1 MTVTDTTLGGYFKER
16 YESKSKDLVPAFEIV
31 AADIPFSQREKLGEK
46 YTFNVRLRRSHG
58 VTFSGTSLTAF
69 SLNSAVSGQTAEASV
84 NGTQFVMREQIA
96 NGVIMR
102 AQSSIEAFG
111 NAFDDVVADMMASSS
126 FYRELCLLYGGS
138 TVGIGTIESQS
149 GSGGT
154 RDFVITKATWAA
166 GLWAQMEGASLD
178 CYNSTTQ
185 RNTNAAIVITSIDP
199 ATRTISTSG
208 NSTDLTASVAGDS
221 FLPYGA
227 YGNWFSG
234 LDPLVPNATT
244 MHGINAATYQ
254 LWNGNT
260 YAAGSAALTFAKVT
274 AASANVAVR
283 CGMGKLVCY
292 VSPYTWTDLNDDHA
306 ALRRFTSSTKGEL
319 DLGTQSIRYY
329 GPTGEV
335 ELKPHPM
342 VKAGEAFLIMPRY
355 FKRIGASDIAW
366 RMPGDPVDKFFHDL
380 EGVHGKEIRNFWDQA
395 LANLKPAA
403 HCKITGIVNDSL

>member
-1 MTVTDTTLGGYFKER
+1 VAVTDTTLGGYFKER
-16 YESKSKDLVPAFEIV
+16 YESRSSDLVPAFEIV
-31 AADIPFSQREKLGEK
+31 AGDIPFDAAKKIGEK
-46 YTFNVRLRRSHG
+46 YTFNVRLRRAHG
-58 VTFSGTSLTAF
+58 ATFSGSSLTAF
-69 SLNSAVSGQTAEASV
+69 SLNAASSGQTSEASV
-84 NGTQFVMREQIA
+84 NGTQFVLREQIA

-111 NAFDDVVADMMASSS
+111 NAFDEVVADMMSSSS

-138 TVGIGTIESQS
+138 AAGIGTIESQS
-149 GSGGT
+149 GSGTT
-154 RDFVITKATWAA
+154 RALVISKATWAA

-178 CYNSTTQ
+178 CYLSTTKQ
-185 RNTNAAIVITSIDP
+185 NTNAAIVIASIDP
-199 ATRTISTSG
+199 STRTINVSG
-208 NSTDLTASVAGDS
+208 NATDLDACGAGDS
-221 FLPYGA
+221 LLPLGA

-234 LDPLVPNATT
+234 LDALVPNSGT
-244 MHGINAATYQ
+244 MHGINAATYA
-254 LWNGNT
+254 LWAGNT
-260 YAAGSAALTFAKVT
+260 YAAGSAALTMAKVT
-274 AASANVAVR
+274 AAAANIAVR

-306 ALRRFTSSTKGEL
+306 ALRRFTSSTKNEL

-395 LANLKPAA
+395 LGNLKPAA